1 MSLRSVYERFL
12 ADPASAPLASDV
24 SLIYITTTTTVN
36 EAGAVLKHLSS
47 QQRIV
52 KKKAEKIIGV
62 VEASDSLC
70 LDVETTLEFVD
81 GGGAYLPSLD
91 DNFLVDHVATFPTVH
106 IVRFNAQKEI
116 QQIRLY
122 WDQGSLLKQVEVI
135 GARSRSWPIR
145 DAKDQLRLITS
156 ATAGEPSG
164 LVTPPNGSEKT
175 AAPKEEQDRD
185 TTISPSKKRI
195 KDPYAAESL
204 FELLSPGQD
213 RVQPVVAPR
222 APATAKPPPRD
233 YSELFVGE
241 DDDAVPAHSSTNRP
255 IAPKIGSSK
264 HYKASPLFLEE
275 EDQSVTQEEQKL
287 TKPIAPKAGASKNF
301 KPSRLFI
308 DEEEEPV
315 EDKQPAYKTHPKKF
329 SHFELG
335 DGDGEVEQQSKPIP
349 SRPKSQH
356 VAQWGFE
363 DFVTPEKP
371 KPKIRPSDTRH
382 FAWSDDEAED
392 TPPARVHVAHPRRDA
407 ETHFKLQHD
416 DSPDEEHVQPEKAL
430 GAHNKGMGLYEN
442 NLYDEEGSPT
452 RHQLEQK
459 APLAIIPNGTHRK
472 KDFDSHW
479 SVTDANPA
487 EDEPVGH
494 ENKKPISHDKLKHI
508 KHMEASWAAY
518 DVSPEQKAGAK
529 PKRTS
534 RNIAQPSWMLG
545 DEDEGF

>member
-1 MSLRSVYERFL
+1 MSLKSIYERFL

-36 EAGAVLKHLSS
+36 EAGAVLKHLSN

-52 KKKAEKIIGV
+52 KKKAEKVIGV
-62 VEASDSLC
+62 VEGSDSLC

-91 DNFLVDHVATFPTVH
+91 DNFLIDHVATFPTIH
-106 IVRFNAQKEI
+106 IVRFNAQQEI

-145 DAKDQLRLITS
+145 DAKDQLRLISS
-156 ATAGEPSG
+156 AASGESSG
-164 LVTPPNGSEKT
+164 LVTPPNGSEKKT
-175 AAPKEEQDRD
+175 APKEEQDQD
-185 TTISPSKKRI
+185 TKVSPIKKRI

-213 RVQPVVAPR
+213 RMQKVVAPR
-222 APATAKPPPRD
+222 AAATGKPPPRD

-241 DDDAVPAHSSTNRP
+241 DDDIVPAQSTPSRP
-255 IAPKIGSSK
+255 VAPKIGSSK
-264 HYKASPLFLEE
+264 HYKPSPLFVE
-275 EDQSVTQEEQKL
+275 EDGSATQEEQKP
-287 TKPIAPKAGASKNF
+287 TKPIAPKAGSSKNF
-301 KPSRLFI
+301 KPSRVFI

-315 EDKQPAYKTHPKKF
+315 EEKEPKYKTHPKKF
-329 SHFELG
+329 SHFEMG
-335 DGDGEVEQQSKPIP
+335 DGDDEVEQQSKPIP

-382 FAWSDDEAED
+382 FAWSDDEVDAQD
-392 TPPARVHVAHPRRDA
+392 TPPARPHVAQPRRDA
-407 ETHFKLQHD
+407 ETHFQLQHD
-416 DSPDEEHVQPEKAL
+416 DIEEEIKPRRAL
-430 GAHNKGMGLYEN
+430 GSAHNNGLGLYEN
-442 NLYDEEGSPT
+442 NLYDEEGNPT
-452 RHQLEQK
+452 PQPERK
-459 APLAIIPNGTHRK
+459 APLAIVPNGTHRK

-479 SVTDANPA
+479 SITDADPA
-487 EDEPVGH
+487 EEEQVSH
-494 ENKKPISHDKLKHI
+494 ENKKPIAHDKMKHI

-518 DVSPEQKAGAK
+518 DESPEQKVAAK
-529 PKRTS
+529 PKRMS
-534 RNIAQPSWMLG
+534 RNVLQPSWTLG